1 MVKYGRI
8 KRDNW
13 RGYMIEVLKYILL
26 GLVQGLAEVLPISS
40 SAHLII
46 VQELLGI
53 SEEGLT
59 FEIFLHLASLIA
71 ILVFLWKKLWNL
83 IKGFC
88 LYLFKKQ
95 KEYKKEFM
103 YCWFIVISTIP
114 TVVFTLLLGD
124 LIDKA
129 SSTLWVVGG
138 LLVINAVLLFILPR
152 INGTRKEEDLTWKD
166 AAVIGCFQCAGI
178 FPGISRS
185 GSCLCGAFSRKIDK
199 ETAADYAFLMFIPAV
214 VGATVL
220 ELTNIGDIVLV
231 SSQIPLYLISFIVA
245 GVATYFSFKLLL
257 TIIRKGKLSYFS
269 IYCLFVGIVT
279 IIFGLVR

>member
-1 MVKYGRI
+1 
-8 KRDNW
+8 
-13 RGYMIEVLKYILL
+13 MIEVLKYIFL

-46 VQELLGI
+46 VQEILGL
-53 SEEGLT
+53 SDDNLT

-71 ILVFLWKKLWNL
+71 VMVFLWKKFWKL

-95 KEYKKEFM
+95 KEYKKEFN

-114 TVVFTLLLGD
+114 TVVFSLLLGD

-129 SSTLWVVGG
+129 SATLWVVGG
-138 LLVINAVLLFILPR
+138 LLIINACLLFIL
-152 INGTRKEEDLTWKD
+152 TRVKGFKKEEDLTWKD
-166 AAVIGCFQCAGI
+166 ALVIGCFQCGGI

-199 ETAADYAFLMFIPAV
+199 ETAADYAFIMFIPAV
-214 VGATVL
+214 IGATVL
-220 ELTNIGDIVLV
+220 ELFNIGDMVIV
-231 SSQIPLYLISFIVA
+231 SSQIPLYLISFIVS
-245 GVATYFSFKLLL
+245 GVTTYFAFKILL
-257 TIIRKGKLSYFS
+257 TIIRKGKLQYFS
-269 IYCLFVGIVT
+269 FYCLLVGIAT
-279 IIFGLVR
+279 LIYGLV

>member
-1 MVKYGRI
+1 ML
-8 KRDNW
+8 D
-13 RGYMIEVLKYILL
+13 VLKYILI

-46 VQELLGI
+46 VQEILGV

-71 ILVFLWKKLWNL
+71 IFAFLWKKLWNL

-103 YCWFIVISTIP
+103 YCWYIVISTIP

-124 LIDKA
+124 IIDQA
-129 SSTLWVVGG
+129 SSILWVVGLLLIINAG
-138 LLVINAVLLFILPR
+138 LLFVLPR
-152 INGTRKEEDLTWKD
+152 INGTKKAEDLTWKD
-166 AAVIGCFQCAGI
+166 ALVIGCFQCGGI

-185 GSCLCGAFSRKIDK
+185 GSCLCGAFSRKVDK
-199 ETAADYAFLMFIPAV
+199 ETAADYAFIMFIPAV

-220 ELTNIGDIVLV
+220 ELFNIKDMVIV
-231 SSQIPLYLISFIVA
+231 SSMIPLYLISFIVA
-245 GVATYFSFKLLL
+245 GVATFFAFKLLL
-257 TIIRKGKLSYFS
+257 TVIRKGKLSYFS
-269 IYCLFVGIVT
+269 VYCLIVGIAT
-279 IIFGLVR
+279 IIFGLVG